1 MALIL
6 SIDTATEYAGIC
18 LSKDGV
24 ILAYEEHAHQ
34 KNHAAFLQP
43 AIQQLMQQSGLLL
56 TDIDAVAV
64 TGGPG
69 SYTGIRVGLASAK
82 GICYALNK
90 PLIVLNTLQII
101 AQAAHDAYIEKNGF
115 IDQKTIFYPMIDA
128 RRMEVFK
135 GEYDV
140 ELTSKSDA
148 EAVILD
154 DVFFSTIS
162 DLLPVIFCGNGALK
176 IPEAYLNNNRFIST
190 AHHSVKH
197 MVEFAEKAFANKNF
211 ADLAFSA
218 PFYVKEFYNVKNN

>member
-18 LSKDGV
+18 LSKDGE
-24 ILAYEEHAHQ
+24 ILAYEEHADQ

-43 AIQQLMQQSGLLL
+43 AIQQLMQQSGLQL

-101 AQAAHDAYIEKNGF
+101 AKAAYDAYIEKNGWVDKK
-115 IDQKTIFYPMIDA
+115 IIFYPMIDA

-140 ELTSKSDA
+140 ALTSISDPA
-148 EAVILD
+148 AVILD
-154 DVFFSTIS
+154 DAFFSAMS
-162 DLLPVIFCGNGALK
+162 NLLPVIFCGNGALK
-176 IPEAYLNNNRFIST
+176 IPETYLFNNRIIST
-190 AHHSVKH
+190 AQHSVRH
-197 MVEFAEKAFANKNF
+197 MVDFAEKIFANKNF
-211 ADLAFSA
+211 ANLSFSA
-218 PFYVKEFYNVKNN
+218 PFYIKDFYNVKNN

>member
-6 SIDTATEYAGIC
+6 SIDTATAYAGIC

-24 ILAYEEHAHQ
+24 TLGHEEHADQ

-56 TDIDAVAV
+56 TDLDAVAV

-82 GICYALNK
+82 GICYALKK

-101 AQAAHDAYIEKNGF
+101 ALAAHEKYLENKNF
-115 IDQKTIFYPMIDA
+115 NNMAVFYPMIDA
-128 RRMEVFK
+128 RRMEVFMGTYNMK
-135 GEYDV
+135 
-140 ELTSKSDA
+140 LTSIREA

-154 DVFFSTIS
+154 DHFFASIS
-162 DLLPVIFCGNGALK
+162 NSFPVIFCGDGAIK
-176 IPEAYLNNNRFIST
+176 IPKTYINDNNKFVST
-190 AHHSVKH
+190 AKHSVKH
-197 MVEFAEKAFANKNF
+197 MVGLAEQAFADNNF

-218 PFYVKEFYNVKNN
+218 PFYIKEFYNLKNN

>member
-18 LSKDGV
+18 LSKDGE
-24 ILAYEEHAHQ
+24 ILAFEEHANQ

-56 TDIDAVAV
+56 SDIDAVAV

-101 AQAAHDAYIEKNGF
+101 ARAACDAYIEKNGW
-115 IDQKTIFYPMIDA
+115 IDQKIVFYPMIDA

-140 ELTSKSDA
+140 ALTTISDA

-154 DVFFSTIS
+154 DVFFSTLS
-162 DLLPVIFCGNGALK
+162 DVLPVIFCGNGALK
-176 IPEAYLNNNRFIST
+176 IPQAYLINNRIIST
-190 AHHSVKH
+190 VKHSVKH
-197 MVEFAEKAFANKNF
+197 MVDFAEKIFANKNF
-211 ADLAFSA
+211 VNLSFSA
-218 PFYVKEFYNVKNN
+218 PFYIKEFYNVKNN